1 MTEGQAT
8 SPSGTDS
15 RPATHNG
22 TAGSGL
28 REHAHPELQGMH
40 CVDTS
45 RNPKIPLLMELVA
58 DLSRANEPRDVLRTF
73 SRGIRK
79 ISGPIGYLSLSTRD
93 LPAGQYRITRQ
104 LLDPHTEHID
114 VADTWST
121 LHEITLHS
129 GGFLGALIQ
138 SAYPELIHYLDI
150 RDDPVLGDALAP
162 FRSLLAIP
170 LFDAGEPLN
179 WAIMLKEEPEG
190 FSVADLEEAILR
202 SNLIG
207 GRVKGTVVAQEL
219 QKANAKIRLEVER
232 IAAIQRALLP
242 QTMPDIPGVRLAAE
256 YNTYDQAGGD
266 YYDIQPLRRSAD
278 GSSHDPTGPWALIIA
293 DAAGH
298 GPAAAVLMAMLHAIL
313 HAYPHIP
320 GGPGEVLTHVNTHL
334 ARKQLESSFVTA
346 FFAIYDPPT
355 RILSHARAGH
365 PPPMLKAPG
374 PGGAVH
380 RLDAVGGVPLGIL
393 ENIEFEDATLVLEPG
408 QAVVMYT
415 DGITEGMNH
424 DHRMFGVA
432 GVERALTKCSGEPDC
447 SISSIMNALREHE
460 NGLRPGDDQTLL
472 VMRIND

>member
-1 MTEGQAT
+1 MTDGQVT
-8 SPSGTDS
+8 SAAGTES
-15 RPATHNG
+15 SPATHNG
-22 TAGSGL
+22 TTTSSYRGHPHPLL
-28 REHAHPELQGMH
+28 RGMH

-58 DLSRANEPRDVLRTF
+58 DLSRATEPREVLRTF

-79 ISGPIGYLSLSTRD
+79 ITGPVGYISLSTRD
-93 LPAGQYRITRQ
+93 LPAGHYRITRQ
-104 LLDPHTEHID
+104 LLDPRTEHID
-114 VADTWST
+114 IADTWST
-121 LHEITLHS
+121 MHEITLHS

-138 SAYPELIHYLDI
+138 SAYPELIHDLDV

-170 LFDAGEPLN
+170 LFDGGEPLN
-179 WAIMLKEEPEG
+179 WAIMLKEEPDG
-190 FSVADLEEAILR
+190 FSIDDLEETILR

-219 QKANAKIRLEVER
+219 QKANETIRREVER

-242 QTMPDIPGVRLAAE
+242 QSMPDIPGVRLAAE

-266 YYDIQPLRRSAD
+266 YYDIQPLKRTDD
-278 GSSHDPTGPWALIIA
+278 GAAHDPNGPWVLIIA

-313 HAYPHIP
+313 HAYPHMP

-346 FFAIYDPPT
+346 FLAIYDPPT
-355 RILSHARAGH
+355 RTLTYARAGH
-365 PPPMLKAPG
+365 PPPMLKDPG
-374 PGGAVH
+374 PGGTVR

-393 ENIEFEDATLVLEPG
+393 NDARFEDASVTLEPG

-432 GVERALTKCSGEPDC
+432 GVERALTNCSGEPDC
-447 SISSIMNALREHE
+447 S
-460 NGLRPGDDQTLL
+460 
-472 VMRIND
+472 